1 MSVAKAVPREP
12 LDAIAGPGVD
22 IVGDSI
28 ESAKAAGLR
37 YVTDK
42 KPGITR
48 RREGDDFAYIGV
60 DGQPIA
66 DEKTLE
72 RIKGIGIPPAWE
84 EVWISPLARGHIQ
97 ATGRDAK
104 GRKQYRYH
112 AKWRAIRDETKYSHM
127 VLFGETLPM
136 IRKFIGQDLSRH
148 GLPRER
154 VLATVVTLLDETHIR
169 IGNEEYAR
177 ENESYGLTTMQH
189 EHVDVEGATIHFE
202 FRGKS
207 GKNHVVDVKDRRV
220 AKIIKRCEELPGHEL
235 FQYLDHDGER
245 HTIESNDV
253 NAYLHAITGQHF
265 TAKDFRTW
273 AGTVVAAHTLK
284 SLGPFESETQGKKN
298 VVEAVKRAAAELGNT
313 PAICRKSYVHPG
325 IVDAYLKGTLLA
337 SPELQE
343 EREAAESRDGL
354 RSEEA
359 EVLALVRGLMGQGE
373 HGRGAGLGAA

>member
-1 MSVAKAVPREP
+1 MPVTEAAPREP
-12 LDAIAGPGVD
+12 SGSVEGPGVD
-22 IVGDSI
+22 AVETST

-48 RREGDDFAYIGV
+48 RRDGDDFEYLGV
-60 DGQPIA
+60 DGQLIA
-66 DEKTLE
+66 DQKTLE
-72 RIKGIGIPPAWE
+72 RVKGIGIPPAWKD
-84 EVWISPLARGHIQ
+84 VWISPVARGHIQ

-112 AKWRAIRDETKYSHM
+112 PKWRAIRDETKYVHM
-127 VLFGETLPM
+127 VAFGETLPM
-136 IRKFIGQDLSRH
+136 IRKFIARDLTRP
-148 GLPRER
+148 GLPREK

-189 EHVDVEGATIHFE
+189 EHVDVEGAKIHFE

-207 GKNHVVDVKDRRV
+207 GKDHVVDIKDRRV

-253 NAYLHAITGQHF
+253 NEYLHGITGQHF

-284 SLGPFESETQGKKN
+284 QLGAFESETQGKRN

-325 IVDAYLKGTLLA
+325 VVDAYLHGTLLA

-343 EREAAESRDGL
+343 EREAAESREDM
-354 RSEEA
+354 RPEEA
-359 EVLALVRGLMGQGE
+359 EVLALVRGLMGQDE
-373 HGRGAGLGAA
+373 HAKGAA

>member
-1 MSVAKAVPREP
+1 MSMAKAVSSEAMSTPEIF
-12 LDAIAGPGVD
+12 DTGVVED
-22 IVGDSI
+22 PI

-42 KPGITR
+42 KPGIQR
-48 RREGDDFAYIGV
+48 RREGDDFIYIAV
-60 DGQPIA
+60 DGQPIT

-84 EVWISPLARGHIQ
+84 EVWIAPIARGHIQ

-112 AKWRAIRDETKYSHM
+112 PKWRAVRDETKFTRM
-127 VLFGETLPM
+127 VEFGETLPM
-136 IRKFIGQDLSRH
+136 IRKFIGQDLGRH
-148 GLPRER
+148 GLPREK

-189 EHVDVEGATIHFE
+189 EHVGVEGAKIHFE

-207 GKNHVVDVKDRRV
+207 GKDHVVDVKDRRV
-220 AKIIKRCEELPGHEL
+220 AKIVKRCEELPGHEL

-245 HTIESNDV
+245 HTIQSDDV
-253 NAYLHAITGQHF
+253 NEYLHAITGQHF

-273 AGTVVAAHTLK
+273 AGTVMAAHTLK
-284 SLGPFESETQGKKN
+284 ELGPFDAETQGKRN

-325 IVDAYLKGTLLA
+325 VIDAYLHGTLLP

-343 EREAAESRDGL
+343 EREAAESRNGMHPV
-354 RSEEA
+354 EA

-373 HGRGAGLGAA
+373 QGKGRGAA